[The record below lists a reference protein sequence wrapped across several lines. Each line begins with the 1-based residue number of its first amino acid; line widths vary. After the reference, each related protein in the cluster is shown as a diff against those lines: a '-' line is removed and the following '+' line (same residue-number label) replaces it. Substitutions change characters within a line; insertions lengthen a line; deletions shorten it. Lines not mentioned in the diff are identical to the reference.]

1 MNFKTLSILL
11 CTALTVFEI
20 TGQTN
25 RPVGAWKDY
34 FPYREVLE
42 VATGERSEGQSVAF
56 ARTELAVFEV
66 ESATNL
72 VKRYSKVQGL
82 SQSNPTAIGWHGG
95 SEILLIGYS
104 NGNIDLV
111 TNAGTYNMPD
121 IFTSNLIADKGVR
134 GVYVFGDFAYFTCGF
149 GVVVIDLLKFEVK
162 DTWFITGQQ
171 DLREILDLHLN
182 TDEWVVCT
190 DAGIFSASTSHPF
203 LSSAEAWTRWEDLP
217 ESPDSY
223 VSSLAFFGNDILVH
237 IGNGSQARLWKKDF
251 SENWELFPEWLPD
264 GEPLWGLDVFQDQ
277 TNSLQDTLLIGRCC
291 GIERYDSNYNLISP
305 INEIGDWMQV
315 RDVAFDV
322 SGAGVIWIASRIGG
336 LLRNVEDGEGLSNEM
351 FAPSGPPNSDV
362 RKIDCWNHNLWFATG
377 GVDGSWTNNYNSVGT
392 HGFVDGKWLEVESL
406 ESENEILGIRDLMT
420 VSIDPLNPG
429 HIMFSSF
436 EEGLIE
442 VLDGEMVNIYN
453 ESNSTISE
461 GNFGGSF
468 RTGVVGVDYDY
479 KGNLWITNPFTNN
492 PLQLRTIDGTFV
504 EMDLG
509 NDLGPNDLVGE
520 VMVTRDGYV
529 WVILPRGGGLLVF
542 DSNGTP
548 SITTDDDWRFL
559 NTDTDNGKLPS
570 NYVYAL
576 EEDLDGE
583 IWVGTGSGPAIFYRS
598 ESIFNTEMSSASQI
612 LIQQD
617 GNYQYLLETETV
629 NSIIID
635 GGNRKWLGT
644 AGSGVYVLSDDGL
657 TIEHHFSS
665 ENSPLPSN
673 NITDIAINQAN
684 GEVFVATSR
693 GTISYLGEAT
703 NWDSSM
709 ENMFVFPNPVGPNY
723 DGNITIDG
731 LDYESTVHITDA
743 AGRLIATVPSM
754 GGRAVW
760 DGKLSDGNLA
770 PYGVYLIFATDHEGK
785 TSATTKLAITR

>member
-1 MNFKTLSILL
+1 
-11 CTALTVFEI
+11 
-20 TGQTN
+20 
-25 RPVGAWKDY
+25 
-34 FPYREVLE
+34 
-42 VATGERSEGQSVAF
+42 
-56 ARTELAVFEV
+56 
-66 ESATNL
+66 
-72 VKRYSKVQGL
+72 
-82 SQSNPTAIGWHGG
+82 
-95 SEILLIGYS
+95 
-104 NGNIDLV
+104 
-111 TNAGTYNMPD
+111 
-121 IFTSNLIADKGVR
+121 
-134 GVYVFGDFAYFTCGF
+134 
-149 GVVVIDLLKFEVK
+149 
-162 DTWFITGQQ
+162 
-171 DLREILDLHLN
+171 
-182 TDEWVVCT
+182 
-190 DAGIFSASTSHPF
+190 
-203 LSSAEAWTRWEDLP
+203 
-217 ESPDSY
+217 
-223 VSSLAFFGNDILVH
+223 
-237 IGNGSQARLWKKDF
+237 
-251 SENWELFPEWLPD
+251 
-264 GEPLWGLDVFQDQ
+264 
-277 TNSLQDTLLIGRCC
+277 
-291 GIERYDSNYNLISP
+291 
-305 INEIGDWMQV
+305 
-315 RDVAFDV
+315 
-322 SGAGVIWIASRIGG
+322 
-336 LLRNVEDGEGLSNEM
+336 
-351 FAPSGPPNSDV
+351 
-362 RKIDCWNHNLWFATG
+362 
-377 GVDGSWTNNYNSVGT
+377 
-392 HGFVDGKWLEVESL
+392 
-406 ESENEILGIRDLMT
+406 
-420 VSIDPLNPG
+420 
-429 HIMFSSF
+429 
-436 EEGLIE
+436 
-442 VLDGEMVNIYN
+442 
-453 ESNSTISE
+453 
-461 GNFGGSF
+461 
-468 RTGVVGVDYDY
+468 
-479 KGNLWITNPFTNN
+479 
-492 PLQLRTIDGTFV
+492 
-504 EMDLG
+504 MDLG
-509 NDLGPNDLVGE
+509 NDLWPNDLVGE

-559 NTDTDNGKLPS
+559 NTDADNGKLPS